1 MNSIPVFFNFR
12 TMKKCSLYILLFA
25 LSCNKNE
32 IPGELVLG
40 DEVFDTG
47 VVINDKNFK
56 KPCLEGFAGNYPCL
70 GYDLLAQISLREFG
84 SNSANDNWGW
94 KDPETEKEYVL
105 LGLDDGTAFIDI
117 SDPENPFFL
126 GKLPTAS
133 TTSPW
138 RDIKVFKD
146 HAFIV
151 SEAQNHGLQV
161 FDLTKLRSVK
171 NFEIFDASA
180 ILEDFG
186 NAHNIWINEASS
198 FAYVMG
204 SNLYAGGPV
213 FIDISDPKNP
223 KILGGYSRERYTHDA
238 HVVNYIGPDPEF
250 QGKEIFFGS
259 NSDGGENN
267 RIVIL
272 DVTDKLN
279 PSKIST
285 IDYSGPGY
293 THQGFLTEDHR
304 YFFLGDELDEL
315 QFGLKT
321 QTRIFDFSSL
331 KEPKLHF
338 KYFSNFDA
346 IDHNGYIVGEHFFL
360 ANYTAGLRVIDI
372 SEVQNKTIFEKGFFD
387 TYPSDNNPKFNGV
400 WSIYPFFESGVIAIS
415 DIDSGLFLVKASA
428 KDE

>member
-1 MNSIPVFFNFR
+1 
-12 TMKKCSLYILLFA
+12 MKKYSLYFLFFA
-25 LSCNKNE
+25 LSCNKSE

-40 DEVFDTG
+40 NEVFDTG
-47 VVINDKNFK
+47 EVINDKNLK

-70 GYDLLAQISLREFG
+70 GYDLLTQISLREFG

-117 SDPENPFFL
+117 SDPENPIFL

-138 RDIKVFKD
+138 RDIKVYKN

-171 NFEIFDASA
+171 DFEIFDSSA
-180 ILEDFG
+180 ILQDFG

-321 QTRIFDFSSL
+321 QTRIFDFSNL

-338 KYFSNFDA
+338 KYFSNFAA
-346 IDHNGYIVGEHFFL
+346 IDHNGYIVGEYFFL
-360 ANYTAGLRVIDI
+360 ANYSAGLRVIDI

-400 WSIYPFFESGVIAIS
+400 WSIYPFFDSGVIAIS

-428 KDE
+428 IHE

>member
-1 MNSIPVFFNFR
+1 
-12 TMKKCSLYILLFA
+12 
-25 LSCNKNE
+25 
-32 IPGELVLG
+32 
-40 DEVFDTG
+40 
-47 VVINDKNFK
+47 
-56 KPCLEGFAGNYPCL
+56 
-70 GYDLLAQISLREFG
+70 
-84 SNSANDNWGW
+84 
-94 KDPETEKEYVL
+94 
-105 LGLDDGTAFIDI
+105 
-117 SDPENPFFL
+117 
-126 GKLPTAS
+126 
-133 TTSPW
+133 
-138 RDIKVFKD
+138 
-146 HAFIV
+146 
-151 SEAQNHGLQV
+151 
-161 FDLTKLRSVK
+161 
-171 NFEIFDASA
+171 
-180 ILEDFG
+180 
-186 NAHNIWINEASS
+186 
-198 FAYVMG
+198 MG

-213 FIDISDPKNP
+213 FIDITKDPKNP

-285 IDYSGPGY
+285 IDYSHSGY

-338 KYFSNFDA
+338 KYFSNFPA
-346 IDHNGYIVGEHFFL
+346 IDHNGYIVGEYFFL

-372 SEVQNKTIFEKGFFD
+372 SEVQNKKKQYLKKVFLIHVHQIII
-387 TYPSDNNPKFNGV
+387 PNLMAR
-400 WSIYPFFESGVIAIS
+400 SIYPFFESGVIAI
-415 DIDSGLFLVKASA
+415 
-428 KDE
+428 

>member
-1 MNSIPVFFNFR
+1 
-12 TMKKCSLYILLFA
+12 MKKCSLYLLLIA
-25 LSCNKNE
+25 LSCNKSE
-32 IPGELVLG
+32 MPGELVLG

-47 VVINDKNFK
+47 LVIDDKNFK
-56 KPCLEGFAGNYPCL
+56 KPCSDGFAGNYPCL

-94 KDPETEKEYVL
+94 TDPETEKEYVL

-117 SDPENPFFL
+117 SNPENPIFL

-138 RDIKVFKD
+138 RDVKVFKN

-161 FDLTKLRSVK
+161 FDLTKLRNVK

-198 FAYVMG
+198 FAYVLG

-285 IDYSGPGY
+285 VDYSGPGY
-293 THQGFLTEDHR
+293 THQGFLTNDHR

-315 QFGLKT
+315 KFGLKT

-360 ANYTAGLRVIDI
+360 ANYSAGLRVIDI

-428 KDE
+428 IDE

>member
-1 MNSIPVFFNFR
+1 
-12 TMKKCSLYILLFA
+12 MKKCSLYLLLIA
-25 LSCNKNE
+25 LSCNKSE
-32 IPGELVLG
+32 MPGELVLG

-47 VVINDKNFK
+47 LVIDDKNFK
-56 KPCLEGFAGNYPCL
+56 KPCLDGFAGNYPCL

-94 KDPETEKEYVL
+94 TDPETEKEYVL

-117 SDPENPFFL
+117 SNPENPIFL

-138 RDIKVFKD
+138 RDVKVFKN

-198 FAYVMG
+198 FAYVLG

-285 IDYSGPGY
+285 VDYSGPGY
-293 THQGFLTEDHR
+293 THQGFLTNDHR

-315 QFGLKT
+315 KFGLKT

-360 ANYTAGLRVIDI
+360 ANYSAGLRVIDI

-428 KDE
+428 IDE

>member
-1 MNSIPVFFNFR
+1 
-12 TMKKCSLYILLFA
+12 MKKCSLYLLLIA
-25 LSCNKNE
+25 LSCNKSE

-47 VVINDKNFK
+47 LVIDDKNFK
-56 KPCLEGFAGNYPCL
+56 KPCLDGFAGNYPCL

-117 SDPENPFFL
+117 SNPENPIFL

-138 RDIKVFKD
+138 RDVKVFKN

-161 FDLTKLRSVK
+161 FDLTKLRNVK

-198 FAYVMG
+198 FAYVLG

-315 QFGLKT
+315 KFGLKT

-338 KYFSNFDA
+338 KYFSNFPA
-346 IDHNGYIVGEHFFL
+346 IDHNGYIVGEYFFL
-360 ANYTAGLRVIDI
+360 ANYSAGLRVIDI

-415 DIDSGLFLVKASA
+415 DIESGLFLVKASA
-428 KDE
+428 IDE

>member
-1 MNSIPVFFNFR
+1 
-12 TMKKCSLYILLFA
+12 MKKCSLYLLLIA
-25 LSCNKNE
+25 LSCNKSE
-32 IPGELVLG
+32 MPGELVLG

-47 VVINDKNFK
+47 LVIDDKNFK
-56 KPCLEGFAGNYPCL
+56 KPCLDGFAGNYPCL

-94 KDPETEKEYVL
+94 TDPETEKEYVL

-117 SDPENPFFL
+117 SNPENPIFL

-138 RDIKVFKD
+138 RDVKVFKN

-161 FDLTKLRSVK
+161 FDLTKLRNVK

-198 FAYVMG
+198 FAYVLG

-285 IDYSGPGY
+285 VDYSGPGY
-293 THQGFLTEDHR
+293 THQGFLTNDHR

-315 QFGLKT
+315 KFGLKT

-360 ANYTAGLRVIDI
+360 ANYSAGLRVIDI

-428 KDE
+428 IDE

>member
-1 MNSIPVFFNFR
+1 
-12 TMKKCSLYILLFA
+12 MKKYSLYFLFFA
-25 LSCNKNE
+25 LSCNKSE
-32 IPGELVLG
+32 IPGELILG
-40 DEVFDTG
+40 NEVFDTG
-47 VVINDKNFK
+47 EVINDKNLK

-70 GYDLLAQISLREFG
+70 GYDLLTQISLREFG

-117 SDPENPFFL
+117 SDPENPIFL

-138 RDIKVFKD
+138 RDIKVYKN

-171 NFEIFDASA
+171 NFEIFDSSA
-180 ILEDFG
+180 ILQDFG

-338 KYFSNFDA
+338 KYFSNFAA
-346 IDHNGYIVGEHFFL
+346 IDHNGYIVGEYFFL
-360 ANYTAGLRVIDI
+360 ANYSAGLRVIDI

-387 TYPSDNNPKFNGV
+387 TYPSDNNPKFKGV

-415 DIDSGLFLVKASA
+415 DIESGLFLVKASA
-428 KDE
+428 IDE

>member
-1 MNSIPVFFNFR
+1 MNSISVFFNFR
-12 TMKKCSLYILLFA
+12 GMKKCSLYLLLFA
-25 LSCNKNE
+25 LSCNKSE

-47 VVINDKNFK
+47 LVINDKNFK
-56 KPCLEGFAGNYPCL
+56 KPCLDGYAGNYPCL

-117 SDPENPFFL
+117 SDPENPIFL

-138 RDIKVFKD
+138 RDIKVYKN

-171 NFEIFDASA
+171 NFEIFDSSA
-180 ILEDFG
+180 ILQDFG

-223 KILGGYSRERYTHDA
+223 KILGGYSMDRYTHDA
-238 HVVNYIGPDPEF
+238 HVVNYTGPDPEF

-321 QTRIFDFSSL
+321 QTRIFDFSNL

-338 KYFSNFDA
+338 KYFSNFAA
-346 IDHNGYIVGEHFFL
+346 IDHNGYIVGEYFFL
-360 ANYTAGLRVIDI
+360 ANYSAGLRVIDI

-415 DIDSGLFLVKASA
+415 DIESGLFLVKASA
-428 KDE
+428 IDE

>member
-1 MNSIPVFFNFR
+1 
-12 TMKKCSLYILLFA
+12 MKKCSLYLLLFA

-32 IPGELVLG
+32 ISGELVLG

-138 RDIKVFKD
+138 RDVKVFKN

-346 IDHNGYIVGEHFFL
+346 IDHNGYIVGEYFFL
-360 ANYTAGLRVIDI
+360 ANYSAGLRVIDI

-415 DIDSGLFLVKASA
+415 DIESGLFLVKASA
-428 KDE
+428 IDE

>member
-12 TMKKCSLYILLFA
+12 TMKKFSLYLLLFA

-138 RDIKVFKD
+138 RDVKVFKN

-151 SEAQNHGLQV
+151 SEAENHGLQV

-171 NFEIFDASA
+171 KFEIFESSA
-180 ILEDFG
+180 TLKDFG
-186 NAHNIWINEASS
+186 NAHNIWINEESS
-198 FAYVMG
+198 FAYVLG
-204 SNLYAGGPV
+204 SNLYSGGPV
-213 FIDISDPKNP
+213 FIDISDPKKP
-223 KILGGYSRERYTHDA
+223 QILGGYPNERYTHDA
-238 HVVNYIGPDPEF
+238 QVVNYKGPDTKF

-259 NSDGGENN
+259 NSDGGKNN

-272 DVTDKLN
+272 DVTDKSN

-285 IDYSGPGY
+285 IDYSGAGY
-293 THQGFLTEDHR
+293 THQGVLSEDHR

-315 QFGLKT
+315 EFGLKT

-331 KEPKLHF
+331 KEPSLHF

-346 IDHNGYIVGEHFFL
+346 IDHNGYIVGEYFFL

-372 SEVQNKTIFEKGFFD
+372 SEVQNEQIFEKGFFD

-415 DIDSGLFLVKASA
+415 DIDSGLFLVKTTII
-428 KDE
+428 DE

>member
-1 MNSIPVFFNFR
+1 
-12 TMKKCSLYILLFA
+12 
-25 LSCNKNE
+25 
-32 IPGELVLG
+32 
-40 DEVFDTG
+40 
-47 VVINDKNFK
+47 
-56 KPCLEGFAGNYPCL
+56 
-70 GYDLLAQISLREFG
+70 
-84 SNSANDNWGW
+84 
-94 KDPETEKEYVL
+94 
-105 LGLDDGTAFIDI
+105 
-117 SDPENPFFL
+117 
-126 GKLPTAS
+126 
-133 TTSPW
+133 
-138 RDIKVFKD
+138 
-146 HAFIV
+146 
-151 SEAQNHGLQV
+151 
-161 FDLTKLRSVK
+161 
-171 NFEIFDASA
+171 
-180 ILEDFG
+180 
-186 NAHNIWINEASS
+186 
-198 FAYVMG
+198 MG

-338 KYFSNFDA
+338 KYFSNFPA
-346 IDHNGYIVGEHFFL
+346 IDHNGYIVGEYFFFSQL
-360 ANYTAGLRVIDI
+360 
-372 SEVQNKTIFEKGFFD
+372 
-387 TYPSDNNPKFNGV
+387 
-400 WSIYPFFESGVIAIS
+400 
-415 DIDSGLFLVKASA
+415 
-428 KDE
+428 

>member
-1 MNSIPVFFNFR
+1 
-12 TMKKCSLYILLFA
+12 MKKCSLYLLLIA
-25 LSCNKNE
+25 LSCNKSE
-32 IPGELVLG
+32 MPGELVLG

-47 VVINDKNFK
+47 LVIDDKNFK
-56 KPCLEGFAGNYPCL
+56 KPCLDGFAGNYPCL

-94 KDPETEKEYVL
+94 TDPETEKEYVL

-117 SDPENPFFL
+117 SDPGNPIFL

-138 RDIKVFKD
+138 RDVKVFKN

-161 FDLTKLRSVK
+161 FDLTKLRNVK

-198 FAYVMG
+198 FAYVLG

-285 IDYSGPGY
+285 VDYSGPGY
-293 THQGFLTEDHR
+293 THQGFLTNDHR

-315 QFGLKT
+315 KFGLKT

-360 ANYTAGLRVIDI
+360 ANYSAGLRVIDI

-428 KDE
+428 IDE

>member
-1 MNSIPVFFNFR
+1 
-12 TMKKCSLYILLFA
+12 MKKCSLYLLLIA
-25 LSCNKNE
+25 LSCNKSE
-32 IPGELVLG
+32 MPGELVLG

-47 VVINDKNFK
+47 LVIDDKNFK
-56 KPCLEGFAGNYPCL
+56 KPCLDGFAGNYPCL

-94 KDPETEKEYVL
+94 TDPETEKEYVL

-117 SDPENPFFL
+117 SNPENPIFL

-138 RDIKVFKD
+138 RDVKVFKN

-161 FDLTKLRSVK
+161 FDLTKLRNVK

-198 FAYVMG
+198 FAYVLG

-360 ANYTAGLRVIDI
+360 ANYSAGLRVIDI

-428 KDE
+428 IDE

>member
-1 MNSIPVFFNFR
+1 MNSITVFFNFR
-12 TMKKCSLYILLFA
+12 TMKKCSLYLLLFA

-32 IPGELVLG
+32 IPRELVLG

-94 KDPETEKEYVL
+94 TDPETEKEYVL

-117 SDPENPFFL
+117 SNPENPIFL

-138 RDIKVFKD
+138 RDVKVFKN

-198 FAYVMG
+198 FAYVLG

-285 IDYSGPGY
+285 VDYSGPGY
-293 THQGFLTEDHR
+293 THQGFLTNDHR

-315 QFGLKT
+315 KFGLKT

-360 ANYTAGLRVIDI
+360 ANYSAGLRVIDI

-428 KDE
+428 IDE

>member
-1 MNSIPVFFNFR
+1 
-12 TMKKCSLYILLFA
+12 MKKCSLYLLLIA
-25 LSCNKNE
+25 LSCNKSE
-32 IPGELVLG
+32 MPGELVLG

-47 VVINDKNFK
+47 LVIDDKNFK
-56 KPCLEGFAGNYPCL
+56 KPCLDGFAGNYPCL

-94 KDPETEKEYVL
+94 TDPETEKEYVL

-117 SDPENPFFL
+117 SNPENPIFL

-138 RDIKVFKD
+138 RDVKVFKN

-161 FDLTKLRSVK
+161 FDLTKLRNVK

-198 FAYVMG
+198 FAYVLG

-360 ANYTAGLRVIDI
+360 ANYSAGLRVIDI